1 MISSVYEPAPRG
13 FKNMTKVI
21 LARFSTRSVLNN
33 DSICTRNTTFYK
45 YPRQFALVVKERQLL
60 QYKTDEKLG
69 RSLNYILSS
78 IFRETWM

>member
-1 MISSVYEPAPRG
+1 
-13 FKNMTKVI
+13 MTKVI
-21 LARFSTRSVLNN
+21 LARFSTRRVLNN
-33 DSICTRNTTFYK
+33 DSICARNTTFYK
-45 YPRQFALVVKERQLL
+45 YPSQFALVVKEREIL

>member
-1 MISSVYEPAPRG
+1 
-13 FKNMTKVI
+13 MTASAQEI
-21 LARFSTRSVLNN
+21 PHFT
-33 DSICTRNTTFYK
+33 NTHA
-45 YPRQFALVVKERQLL
+45 RQFALVVKERELL